1 MKINRLFLHTAAALA
16 AAFLLMAGSAAGLS
30 GSLISAYAAEEPAA
44 PSESVTWQNCYIEGE
59 SVVVE
64 GSLSGGITP
73 ADTAMGQ
80 DENLYLL
87 ALDPYDDDVAG
98 NRYVQSVK
106 KELGQVSF
114 RVPLELGTSESKLYK
129 KFVACIWD
137 GGKYIRV
144 SEPIYITNPETV
156 AVHRDSY
163 KEPLTKKGLL
173 VELPEI
179 SDAFEL
185 GVSHVIVNIPYN
197 ALFGSGIDYTY
208 EGETYHFNKEIVEA
222 YDNTISMFSNKGMLV
237 NAILLNGWNDGTPD
251 LYYPGTQ
258 KTDAANYYH
267 FNSKTEAGY
276 KDIKAIA
283 TFLADRYSGENSD
296 YGRVQNW
303 IIGNEVNNQQWNYIG
318 PMALQNYVDEFE
330 RTFRVFYTAIRS
342 TCANDRV
349 FFSTDYNWMNE
360 ANGTTKYN
368 AKEFIDSFAALT
380 RQRGNIDWNL
390 AYHPYSIPM
399 TEPEFWDDFGTG
411 LVNWEETSPVVNFAN
426 LAVLTN
432 YMHRPELL
440 NKEGEVRHIILS
452 EEGFTSQS
460 ITRGECQELQAAAFA
475 YAYYIADS
483 NPDIDAFILSRQI
496 DAPSEAA
503 LSCAFGLWTT
513 DSTTDNNIT
522 PARRKYIWP
531 VFKNIDKRA
540 YTLEVTEF
548 AKDILGIERWS
559 DVIPGFRWAK
569 SET

>member
-98 NRYVQSVK
+98 YRYVQSVK

-208 EGETYHFNKEIVEA
+208 EGETYHFNKEIV
-222 YDNTISMFSNKGMLV
+222 
-237 NAILLNGWNDGTPD
+237 
-251 LYYPGTQ
+251 
-258 KTDAANYYH
+258 
-267 FNSKTEAGY
+267 
-276 KDIKAIA
+276 
-283 TFLADRYSGENSD
+283 
-296 YGRVQNW
+296 
-303 IIGNEVNNQQWNYIG
+303 
-318 PMALQNYVDEFE
+318 
-330 RTFRVFYTAIRS
+330 
-342 TCANDRV
+342 
-349 FFSTDYNWMNE
+349 
-360 ANGTTKYN
+360 
-368 AKEFIDSFAALT
+368 
-380 RQRGNIDWNL
+380 
-390 AYHPYSIPM
+390 
-399 TEPEFWDDFGTG
+399 
-411 LVNWEETSPVVNFAN
+411 
-426 LAVLTN
+426 
-432 YMHRPELL
+432 
-440 NKEGEVRHIILS
+440 
-452 EEGFTSQS
+452 
-460 ITRGECQELQAAAFA
+460 
-475 YAYYIADS
+475 
-483 NPDIDAFILSRQI
+483 
-496 DAPSEAA
+496 
-503 LSCAFGLWTT
+503 
-513 DSTTDNNIT
+513 
-522 PARRKYIWP
+522 
-531 VFKNIDKRA
+531 
-540 YTLEVTEF
+540 
-548 AKDILGIERWS
+548 
-559 DVIPGFRWAK
+559 
-569 SET
+569 